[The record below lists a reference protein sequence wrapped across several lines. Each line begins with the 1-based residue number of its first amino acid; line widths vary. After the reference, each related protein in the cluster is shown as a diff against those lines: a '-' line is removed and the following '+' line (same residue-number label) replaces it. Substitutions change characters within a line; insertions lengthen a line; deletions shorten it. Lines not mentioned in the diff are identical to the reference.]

1 MWYTAPLQKSFSFAS
16 YWRDPTRLGM
26 YRELSP
32 FLADINNERAVKNQ
46 SYVDRI
52 TSLTHFVLV
61 MSRRDTIIVPRESSW
76 FGFYRENSTRV
87 MQTMEETPLYRE
99 DWLGLKRLRESG
111 RAYNPAAECDTQHTP
126 SFARLATPLLQV
138 PHTSRP
144 IHLITGGGCAVPD
157 AATGINGWGEHLRAR
172 CRRPSRGSSLGMR
185 RVRASRP
192 THTC

>member
-126 SFARLATPLLQV
+126 SLRPG
-138 PHTSRP
+138 SR
-144 IHLITGGGCAVPD
+144 
-157 AATGINGWGEHLRAR
+157 RR
-172 CRRPSRGSSLGMR
+172 CCKC
-185 RVRASRP
+185 P
-192 THTC
+192 THHDPSILSPVAVAPCLMRPPA

>member
-111 RAYNPAAECDTQHTP
+111 RAYNPAPECAAHAFLRP
-126 SFARLATPLLQV
+126 AR
-138 PHTSRP
+138 
-144 IHLITGGGCAVPD
+144 D
-157 AATGINGWGEHLRAR
+157 AAVASAPHITTHPSYHRWRLR
-172 CRRPSRGSSLGMR
+172 
-185 RVRASRP
+185 RA
-192 THTC
+192 